1 MRSFALEEVNS
12 QQNYYT
18 HSFALLH
25 SFGLKF
31 LVVFFVV
38 VVFCRMCE
46 YLGFF
51 MDVI

>member
-12 QQNYYT
+12 QQNYYS

-31 LVVFFVV
+31 LVVFCSC
-38 VVFCRMCE
+38 CRVLSDVRI
-46 YLGFF
+46 LGVF